1 MLTYVE
7 MSTYGVAA
15 TGGCH
20 GTIEWKEPLLRCDPD
35 FCLVAGFVCRAGLAR
50 LD

>member
-1 MLTYVE
+1 
-7 MSTYGVAA
+7 MSTYGVVA

-50 LD
+50 LN